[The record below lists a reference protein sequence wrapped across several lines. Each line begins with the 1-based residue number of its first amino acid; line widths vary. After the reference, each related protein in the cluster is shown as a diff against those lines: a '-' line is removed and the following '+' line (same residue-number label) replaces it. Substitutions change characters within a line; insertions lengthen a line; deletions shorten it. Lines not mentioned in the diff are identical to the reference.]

1 MLVSQFII
9 FKTDEGNESCIYPS
23 FPIQTVSIN
32 KEKTKFHFIEVVQLI
47 NEQGII
53 EYHHFA
59 NLSKSMDVGMNHQ
72 YLLIP
77 QRRDNPI
84 LCTSSLTIHH
94 YPLKQSCP
102 SLTKRKKKQ
111 T

>member
-9 FKTDEGNESCIYPS
+9 FKTDKGNKIMNLPFLSYTNYINQ
-23 FPIQTVSIN
+23 QTI

-47 NEQGII
+47 NEEGII

-72 YLLIP
+72 YLQIS
-77 QRRDNPI
+77 QR
-84 LCTSSLTIHH
+84 
-94 YPLKQSCP
+94 
-102 SLTKRKKKQ
+102 
-111 T
+111 